1 MRNVP
6 KLRFK
11 EFTDEWEEKRL
22 GEISNI
28 KGGYAFKSQ
37 NFLNNK
43 SKYQVIKMGNI
54 YKNKLLLDKS
64 PSYLDEISEKE
75 KDYLLEKDDIILT
88 LTGTVGKRDFG
99 YSCQIKEEKN
109 LLLNQRLACIKSK
122 KEIINRKFLRYIIS
136 HQNFLDI
143 FFEISMGG
151 TGNQA
156 NVSIKDICD
165 IIVKIGENK
174 EQQKIADFLSSV
186 DKKIS
191 ITEEKLSLFNEY
203 KKGIMQ
209 KIFNQELRFK
219 NENGNDYPE
228 WEEKALSLI
237 FERITEKN
245 IENNDNV
252 LTISAQY
259 GLISQT
265 DFENG
270 NDYPEWEEKAL
281 SLIFERIT
289 EKNIENNDN
298 VLTISAQYGLISQTD
313 FFNKSVAGKDLTK
326 YYLLHRNDFA
336 YNKSYSTGYP
346 MGAIKRLTKYDKGV
360 VSTLYICFRTKNN
373 DNVDFLEQFFE
384 SKKIEKSIQDIAQEG
399 ARNHGLLNI
408 NIGDFFDITIKLP
421 CLKEQ
426 KKIANFLSAIDTKI
440 EKISYELE
448 NLKEFKKGLLQ
459 QMFV

>member
-186 DKKIS
+186 DIKIS
-191 ITEEKLSLFNEY
+191 ITEEKLNLFNEY

-209 KIFNQELRFK
+209 KIFNQELKFK
-219 NENGNDYPE
+219 DENGNDYPE
-228 WEEKALSLI
+228 WEEKELKELLESIIDNRGKTPPNLENNTLIPLLEINSIGERKIRYEKVTKFVTEETYDTWFRNHIIKDDILFSTVGATALCSMYRDEKKSVIAQNLVGLRIKKNYVPDYIYSLI
-237 FERITEKN
+237 
-245 IENNDNV
+245 IE
-252 LTISAQY
+252 
-259 GLISQT
+259 
-265 DFENG
+265 
-270 NDYPEWEEKAL
+270 
-281 SLIFERIT
+281 
-289 EKNIENNDN
+289 
-298 VLTISAQYGLISQTD
+298 
-313 FFNKSVAGKDLTK
+313 
-326 YYLLHRNDFA
+326 
-336 YNKSYSTGYP
+336 
-346 MGAIKRLTKYDKGV
+346 
-360 VSTLYICFRTKNN
+360 TKNN
-373 DNVDFLEQFFE
+373 LKF
-384 SKKIEKSIQDIAQEG
+384 KSIEMVAVQPSIKVSQM
-399 ARNHGLLNI
+399 I
-408 NIGDFFDITIKLP
+408 N
-421 CLKEQ
+421 LKFKVSTSYEEQ
-426 KKIANFLSAIDTKI
+426 QKIADFLSAIDTKI
-440 EKISYELE
+440 ERISDELE